1 MRHSLPAVLLLAA
14 SVCALPEIPVDKK
27 RNRDRARD
35 DLTPKLMKRDAL
47 GRRQDP
53 DGVTTNVY
61 DIITYS
67 AGGAYYA
74 NSEWRE
80 SIPGE
85 RGRARMDS

>member
-1 MRHSLPAVLLLAA
+1 MRFLLPASLLLATY
-14 SVCALPEIPVDKK
+14 VYALPEISVEKK

-35 DLTPKLMKRDAL
+35 DETAKLMRRDAL
-47 GRRQDP
+47 GRRQDD

-74 NSEWRE
+74 NSEW
-80 SIPGE
+80 P
-85 RGRARMDS
+85 

>member
-1 MRHSLPAVLLLAA
+1 MRPSLAAGLLLAA
-14 SVCALPEIPVDKK
+14 SACALPEIPVNKK

-35 DLTPKLMKRDAL
+35 DATAKLMRRAAL
-47 GRRQDP
+47 GRRQDD

-74 NSEWRE
+74 NSEW
-80 SIPGE
+80 PTP
-85 RGRARMDS
+85 